1 MLKTLLAKNLKLPS
15 FYSSPFVYFFCL
27 YSSGILIQ
35 RDLLALTAISSILY
49 YLGLLLILLYFFNRN
64 YFPGTKLSFVLLST
78 LFFSLGQIQLSL
90 LNSRNIPK
98 IKTSNITSESL
109 VLKLNEIEIKDSVH
123 SKAIGTIL
131 VLKENMWVNTRK
143 KILVNI
149 HGKSAKNILQNDIIL
164 AITNQFDITNKNNPG
179 EFDAITFWKSK
190 GVFKSCYLAD
200 CDILRLQNNEANWID
215 HKLEMMRKYLNQ
227 ILEKE
232 LDGSNLAI
240 AKALII
246 GDKSLL
252 DQETKNSF
260 GATGAMHVLAVSGL
274 HIGIISQLL
283 LYIFQFFSKVIQRR
297 NAVICVVILLWIY
310 ALLTGFSPSVVRAVF
325 MFTVLMSAQEMGGN
339 YSPINTLFFTA
350 FVLALINPF
359 VLYDIGFQLSYL
371 AMLGIFA
378 LYKPIVAW
386 YTPKNKVLNY
396 LWQGSAIGFAAQAMT
411 VPLTLYYFHQF
422 PNYFALTNL
431 GIMGIS
437 TVAMG
442 FGMGIFILHFIPL
455 IGKIASII
463 LASSLWLMLHFLQWV
478 ESLPGSVAYGF
489 NIPLFLVPFVM
500 LALHL
505 LIVSNRNR
513 LKWKITSFVFIGLL
527 TVISY
532 QRYEQQNASHI
543 CFFNHN
549 QFTMALK
556 IKAQTIIIYDA
567 KNDKKEKQLHG
578 LIANYS
584 KFYPANITFIPI
596 KEENLSVQIGSHFVD
611 VKKEEY
617 GRAVRINEKLY
628 KVIYKQ
634 DYASPILK
642 NKKEFEIGMP
652 WLKQSYTLS
661 KGALIY
667 KL

>member
-1 MLKTLLAKNLKLPS
+1 VCFLLGQTNIILKKNEVIGKYIPTTKGESRFLISLEEYELKDSITAKA
-15 FYSSPFVYFFCL
+15 V
-27 YSSGILIQ
+27 G
-35 RDLLALTAISSILY
+35 RLY
-49 YLGLLLILLYFFNRN
+49 YLKNEKWEDTGIKSLLYLGGQKVNS
-64 YFPGTKLSFVLLST
+64 LS
-78 LFFSLGQIQLSL
+78 
-90 LNSRNIPK
+90 
-98 IKTSNITSESL
+98 
-109 VLKLNEIEIKDSVH
+109 
-123 SKAIGTIL
+123 
-131 VLKENMWVNTRK
+131 
-143 KILVNI
+143 
-149 HGKSAKNILQNDIIL
+149 QNDFIL
-164 AITNQFDITNKNNPG
+164 TITKFHPIANKNNPG
-179 EFDAITFWKSK
+179 EFNAINFWKTK
-190 GVFKSCYLAD
+190 GITHIGYLKEV
-200 CDILRLQNNEANWID
+200 DILEIKRCQDNWID
-215 HKLEMMRKYLNQ
+215 NQFSQLRDKLGQVLKNELN
-227 ILEKE
+227 
-232 LDGSNLAI
+232 GSNLAI
-240 AKALII
+240 AQALIL

-252 DQETKNSF
+252 DQETRNSF

-274 HIGIISQLL
+274 HIGIITQLL
-283 LYIFQFFSKVIQRR
+283 LYLFQFSSNLITRR
-297 NAVICVVILLWIY
+297 NAVFITVLLLWIY

-325 MFTVLMSAQEMGGN
+325 MFSVLILSQETGGN
-339 YSPINTLFFTA
+339 YAPINVLFFTA
-350 FVLALINPF
+350 FILILFNPF
-359 VLYDIGFQLSYL
+359 VIYDIGFQLSYL
-371 AMLGIFA
+371 AMLGIYS
-378 LYKPIVAW
+378 LYKPIAAW
-386 YTPKNKVLNY
+386 YITKNKILNY

-505 LIVSNRNR
+505 LIVTNRNR
-513 LKWKITSFVFIGLL
+513 LKWKIASFVFIGLL

-532 QRYEQQNASHI
+532 QRYEQQNVSHI

-556 IKAQTIIIYDA
+556 IKSQTIIIYDA